1 MSDPRPPTTGPRPLT
16 PGPRPPIKVLVVDDS
31 PTIREYLTYII
42 NSDPG
47 LRVIGQAVDGE
58 EALKLTRRERPDVIT
73 MDINM
78 PKMNGLEA
86 TRKIMEEIPTPI
98 VIVTASWDV
107 RDVKTTFLAMEA
119 GALAALGRPAG
130 INSPDYEENVQEITR
145 TLKLLSEVKVV
156 KRWPKKAIKTV
167 SALKVEAEPDLI
179 PDEIKLIAIGASTG
193 GPIAIQTILSKLS
206 HRLTAPTLIVQHI
219 SPGFIQGLA
228 DWLAASSKSPVHIA
242 SHGETILEGH
252 VYLAPDG
259 LNMGVAK
266 SGRITLSQDEAM
278 NNMRPS
284 VSYLFRS
291 VAEIYGKQAIGVLLT
306 GMGKDGAQELKMM
319 KGKGA
324 VTIAQDKES
333 SVVFG
338 MPGEAVAL
346 QAAVFVLPPEE
357 IAKTLHR
364 LTGETKGKGA

>member
-1 MSDPRPPTTGPRPLT
+1 M
-16 PGPRPPIKVLVVDDS
+16 VDDS
-31 PTIREYLTYII
+31 PTVREYLTYII

-47 LRVIGQAVDGE
+47 LCVIGQAVNGE

-98 VIVTASWDV
+98 VIITASWDV
-107 RDVKTTFLAMEA
+107 RDVKTTFLTMEA
-119 GALAALGRPAG
+119 GALAALERPVG
-130 INSPDYEENVQEITR
+130 INSPNYEKNVQEITR
-145 TLKLLSEVKVV
+145 TLKLLSEIKVV

-167 SALKVEAEPDLI
+167 SALKVGAGPDWI

-193 GPIAIQTILSKLS
+193 GPIAIQTILSKLPN
-206 HRLTAPTLIVQHI
+206 RLTAPILIVQHI
-219 SPGFIQGLA
+219 AAGFIQGLA

-252 VYLAPDG
+252 IYIAPDG
-259 LNMGVAK
+259 FNMGIAK

-284 VSYLFRS
+284 ASYLFRS

-306 GMGKDGAQELKMM
+306 GMGKDGAQELKVM
-319 KGKGA
+319 KEKGA
-324 VTIAQDKES
+324 ITIAQDKES

-338 MPGEAVAL
+338 MPGEAVNL

-364 LTGETKGKGA
+364 LTGGN